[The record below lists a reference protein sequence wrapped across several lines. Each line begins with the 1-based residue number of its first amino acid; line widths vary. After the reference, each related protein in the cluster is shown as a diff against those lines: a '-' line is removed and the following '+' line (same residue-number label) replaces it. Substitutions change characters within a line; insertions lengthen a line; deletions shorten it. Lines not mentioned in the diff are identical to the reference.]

1 MHNASALWSLDS
13 VLSWCRG
20 ASFLAVSLVLGGGQV
35 DYCEVLMKNKA
46 SSSGYWNATKFKI
59 GYLGPSDEVEF
70 FTLKING
77 CRNPGNTINAL
88 PLNFLRF
95 YFHNHFPSPVSNS
108 MSKYE
113 TLAAFSFAALGHGR
127 AQGVLICVHT
137 CVWPECWHPGRK
149 PFIHPSPSPDLQN

>member
-1 MHNASALWSLDS
+1 M
-13 VLSWCRG
+13 
-20 ASFLAVSLVLGGGQV
+20 
-35 DYCEVLMKNKA
+35 
-46 SSSGYWNATKFKI
+46 
-59 GYLGPSDEVEF
+59 EF

-113 TLAAFSFAALGHGR
+113 TLAAFSFAALGRGR

-137 CVWPECWHPGRK
+137 CVWPEC
-149 PFIHPSPSPDLQN
+149 